1 MKCSTM
7 DVYCFVNIRLMLTL
21 RLTFCNHSV
30 KLLFYIYFSYCVEVA
45 LCYDFLKK
53 IMVLMV
59 DVKVRIMVRGK

>member
-7 DVYCFVNIRLMLTL
+7 DVYCFV
-21 RLTFCNHSV
+21 NHSV

>member
-7 DVYCFVNIRLMLTL
+7 DVYCFVNHL
-21 RLTFCNHSV
+21 V
-30 KLLFYIYFSYCVEVA
+30 KLLFCIYFSYCVEVEVA